1 MDFLLAKLLPTF
13 FYPLSLALLLQFAA
27 LLGRQRR
34 WSPWVS
40 AAALLLLWVASM
52 PWVSRSMERQI
63 EQRALALVPPI
74 LPKADAVLVLGGGVL
89 APLPPR
95 RGVEISDAGDRL
107 LTGVQLMR
115 ENKAQWLLVS
125 GGVVSLR
132 GQDPAPP
139 EAQSAATLAR
149 WLGVDADRIL
159 MSDQAR
165 NTAEEARA
173 LQTIATARNWR
184 SVLLVTSARHLPR
197 SVATFR
203 RLTALKIVPVACDF
217 HVISQASTG
226 SGTAASLLDDVL
238 PNAGALSNTST
249 NLRELMGLV
258 VYKLRGWS

>member
-13 FYPLSLALLLQFAA
+13 FYPLSLALLLQGAA

-63 EQRALALVPPI
+63 EQRALALVPPT
-74 LPKADAVLVLGGGVL
+74 LPQADAVLVLGGGVL

-115 ENKAQWLLVS
+115 ERKAPWLLVS

-132 GQDPAPP
+132 GQDPA
-139 EAQSAATLAR
+139 QSAATLAR
-149 WLGVDADRIL
+149 WLGVEPNRIL
-159 MSDQAR
+159 MSNQAR

-173 LQTIATARNWR
+173 LQAIATARHWH

-203 RLTALKIVPVACDF
+203 HLTDLKIVPVACDF
-217 HVISQASTG
+217 QVVNQAG
-226 SGTAASLLDDVL
+226 AGRGTAASLLDDVL
-238 PNAGALSNTST
+238 PSAGALANTST

>member
-13 FYPLSLALLLQFAA
+13 FYPLSLVLLLQGAA

-52 PWVSRSMERQI
+52 PWVSRSMERQM
-63 EQRALALVPPI
+63 EQRALALVPPV
-74 LPKADAVLVLGGGVL
+74 LPQADAVLVLGGGVL

-95 RGVEISDAGDRL
+95 RGVEMSDAGDRL
-107 LTGVQLMR
+107 LTGVQLRR
-115 ENKAQWLLVS
+115 EGKAPGLLVS

-149 WLGVDADRIL
+149 WMGVEPNRIL

-173 LQTIATARNWR
+173 LQAIATARHWH

-203 RLTALKIVPVACDF
+203 HLTDLKIVPVACDF
-217 HVISQASTG
+217 QVVNQAG
-226 SGTAASLLDDVL
+226 AGRGTAASLLDDVL
-238 PNAGALSNTST
+238 PSAGALANTST

>member
-1 MDFLLAKLLPTF
+1 M
-13 FYPLSLALLLQFAA
+13 Q
-27 LLGRQRR
+27 
-34 WSPWVS
+34 
-40 AAALLLLWVASM
+40 
-52 PWVSRSMERQI
+52 RQI
-63 EQRALALVPPI
+63 EQRALALVPTV

-115 ENKAQWLLVS
+115 EQKAQWLLVS

-149 WLGVDADRIL
+149 WLGVEADRIL

-173 LQTIATARNWR
+173 LQAIATARNWH

-203 RLTALKIVPVACDF
+203 HLTSLKIVPVACDF
-217 HVISQASTG
+217 QVVNQTSGH
-226 SGTAASLLDDVL
+226 GTAASLLDDVL
-238 PNAGALSNTST
+238 PSAGALSNTST

>member
-13 FYPLSLALLLQFAA
+13 FYPLSVALLLQGAA
-27 LLGRQRR
+27 LMGRQRR

-40 AAALLLLWVASM
+40 GTALLLLWVTSM
-52 PWVSRSMERQI
+52 PWVSRSLERQM
-63 EQRALALVPPI
+63 EQRALALVPHVIPR
-74 LPKADAVLVLGGGVL
+74 ADAVLVLGGGVL

-107 LTGVQLMR
+107 LTGVQLIR
-115 ENKAQWLLVS
+115 EGKAPWLLVS

-149 WLGVDADRIL
+149 WMGVDADRIL
-159 MSDQAR
+159 LSDQAR

-173 LQTIATARNWR
+173 LRAIAASRNWH

-203 RLTALKIVPVACDF
+203 HLTDLNIVPVACDF
-217 HVISQASTG
+217 QVVDQGRGGHA
-226 SGTAASLLDDVL
+226 TAASLLDDVL
-238 PNAGALSNTST
+238 PSAGALANTST
-249 NLRELMGLV
+249 NLRELMGLA
-258 VYKLRGWS
+258 VYRLRGWS

>member
-95 RGVEISDAGDRL
+95 RGVEVSDAGDRL

-115 ENKAQWLLVS
+115 ENKAQWLL
-125 GGVVSLR
+125 
-132 GQDPAPP
+132 
-139 EAQSAATLAR
+139 
-149 WLGVDADRIL
+149 
-159 MSDQAR
+159 
-165 NTAEEARA
+165 
-173 LQTIATARNWR
+173 
-184 SVLLVTSARHLPR
+184 
-197 SVATFR
+197 
-203 RLTALKIVPVACDF
+203 ALKK
-217 HVISQASTG
+217 ST
-226 SGTAASLLDDVL
+226 
-238 PNAGALSNTST
+238 LS
-249 NLRELMGLV
+249 V
-258 VYKLRGWS
+258 CCKC

>member
-13 FYPLSLALLLQFAA
+13 FFPLSLALLLQVAA

-40 AAALLLLWVASM
+40 SAALLLLWVASM
-52 PWVSRSMERQI
+52 PWVSRSMQRQI
-63 EQRALALVPPI
+63 EQRALALVPTV

-89 APLPPR
+89 APLRPR

-115 ENKAQWLLVS
+115 EQKAQWLLVS

-149 WLGVDADRIL
+149 WLGVEADRIL

-173 LQTIATARNWR
+173 LQAIATARNWH

-203 RLTALKIVPVACDF
+203 HLTSLKIVPVACDF
-217 HVISQASTG
+217 QVVNQTSG
-226 SGTAASLLDDVL
+226 RGTAASLLDDVL
-238 PNAGALSNTST
+238 PSAGALSNTST